1 MAPVPSVLL
10 LAISASA
17 FRVRPKRGQKT
28 NSSGSYVVTLG
39 DSYSS
44 GTGIHNDL
52 SDYDDNNGGLFGS
65 LCCREFDTTPGGRV
79 ASQQGKQHLMPACAG
94 DEIPQIKEQF
104 SDLQANHPAEAA
116 NGWEG
121 STFMF
126 TIGGNDIRSN
136 DGSSWVNILVNC
148 ILSFYGDC
156 HRAEGNQVAN
166 FPEVRSE
173 LVNFYSTVAQGA
185 SKASIRVFGYPRL
198 LQRTFLGCLPVPGVS
213 MAAADWADSMVD
225 ELNSNLRSAVA
236 EVQGQNSGVDI
247 QYVDVSNRMT
257 IGACSLQSGKHVHAI
272 VLSFESLLSPMTFH
286 PTQAGYNRYYDALAP
301 TLGSSSVESRAAES
315 TSPLWFP
322 ERIFKGWDVAGK
334 GKLSM
339 SDIHHMAADNAD
351 ASVLRTLRELFAN
364 ADVNDDGFLNL
375 PEFEGFLALA
385 AKADHAL

>member
-1 MAPVPSVLL
+1 MAPVPSMLL
-10 LAISASA
+10 LAMSASA

-28 NSSGSYVVTLG
+28 NSSSAGYVVTLG

-44 GTGIHNDL
+44 GTGIHSKI
-52 SDYDDNNGGLFGS
+52 SDYDEGGLFNN

-94 DEIPQIKEQF
+94 DEIPEIKEQF
-104 SDLQANHPAEAA
+104 SALQANHPAEAA

-156 HRAEGNQVAN
+156 HTAEGNQVAN
-166 FPEVRSE
+166 FPLVRSE
-173 LVNFYSTVAQGA
+173 LVNFYTTVAQGA
-185 SKASIRVFGYPRL
+185 SKASIRVWGYPRL
-198 LQRTFLGCLPVPGVS
+198 LQRTWLGCLPVPGVS
-213 MAAADWADSMVD
+213 SAAADWADSMVD

-236 EVQGQNSGVDI
+236 EVQGQSSGVDI
-247 QYVDVSNRMT
+247 QYVDVRDRMN
-257 IGACSLQSGKHVHAI
+257 IGACSLQSGKHVNAI
-272 VLSFESLLSPMTFH
+272 VLNFESLLSPMTFH
-286 PTQAGYNRYYDALAP
+286 PTQAGYDRYYSALAP
-301 TLGSSSVESRAAES
+301 TLGASTLESHAADS

-334 GKLSM
+334 GRLSM
-339 SDIHHMAADNAD
+339 SDIHHMTAENAD
-351 ASVLRTLRELFAN
+351 ASVLTKLRELFAN
-364 ADVNDDGFLNL
+364 ADANRDGFLNL